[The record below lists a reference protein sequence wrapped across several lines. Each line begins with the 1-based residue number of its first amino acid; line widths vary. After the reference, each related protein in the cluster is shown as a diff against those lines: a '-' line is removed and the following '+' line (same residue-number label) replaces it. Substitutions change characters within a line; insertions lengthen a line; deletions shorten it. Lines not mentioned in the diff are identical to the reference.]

1 MYFAYVL
8 VCLIFG
14 TTFLAIKIGVDAG
27 VPPFIFAGTRFLVA
41 GLLVILFLRIT
52 GRKVSLTREELR
64 DAVIVGVTMTTVFF
78 AALYWGEQYISSGL
92 AALLSAT
99 APMMVGMVQWRQ
111 GSGKLL
117 GGKLAGLC
125 LGLIGVGAAVFYS
138 LNGGWGSKSIEAVL
152 ILLMAEVAYSYGTVR
167 SKKAL
172 ASGANPYIFNAY
184 QMIFGSAGLIILSA
198 LVEPWQVTGL
208 NTSIVGAWLYL
219 TILGSIVGHGTYYW
233 LVRATNPMFPS
244 TWTYISP
251 IIAQFVGYLWLGE
264 AISVFSFVG
273 LVLVLSGVL
282 LINRDMRLEVKTPAV
297 RPNAEKNSPG
307 VSTS

>member
-1 MYFAYVL
+1 MYLAYSM

-14 TTFLAIKIGVDAG
+14 TTFLAIKVGIDAG
-27 VPPFIFAGTRFLVA
+27 VQPFIFAGTRFLTA

-52 GRKVSLTREELR
+52 GKKVTLTREELR
-64 DAVIVGVTMTTVFF
+64 DAAFVGGTMTAVFF

-99 APMMVGMVQWRQ
+99 APMMVGMVQWKQ
-111 GSGKLL
+111 GSGKLP

-125 LGLIGVGAAVFYS
+125 LGLCGVGVAVFQS
-138 LNGGWGSKSIEAVL
+138 LNGGWGSKSMAAVL
-152 ILLMAEVAYSYGTVR
+152 FILLAEVAYSFGTVR
-167 SKKAL
+167 SKKAM
-172 ASGANPYIFNAY
+172 ASGANPYLFNAY

-198 LVEPWQVTGL
+198 LAEPWRGMHL
-208 NTSIVGAWLYL
+208 NTDIAGAWLYL

-264 AISVFSFVG
+264 AVSVFSFVG
-273 LVLVLSGVL
+273 LVLVLSGVF
-282 LINRDMRLEVKTPAV
+282 LINRDMGLPVKTPTV
-297 RPNAEKNSPG
+297 RPTQG
-307 VSTS
+307 T